1 MRIAVGIVLLAS
13 LLGCKTVAPEGS
25 DAIRVTRNAADV
37 EHCKTIGAVQ
47 TVPPYALPGDD
58 LREIRNRTVAV
69 GADTVL
75 LNASRS
81 PSTSGVAYRCR
92 TS

>member
-1 MRIAVGIVLLAS
+1 MRTAVSIVLVVS
-13 LLGCKTVAPEGS
+13 LLGCKTVVPGTSEAVH
-25 DAIRVTRNAADV
+25 ITRDAADV
-37 EHCKTIGAVQ
+37 ERCKPVGAVQ
-47 TVPPYALPGDD
+47 SVPPYAFPGDD
-58 LREIRNRTVAV
+58 IKEIRDRTVAV

-81 PSTSGVAYRCR
+81 VSTKGVAYRCR